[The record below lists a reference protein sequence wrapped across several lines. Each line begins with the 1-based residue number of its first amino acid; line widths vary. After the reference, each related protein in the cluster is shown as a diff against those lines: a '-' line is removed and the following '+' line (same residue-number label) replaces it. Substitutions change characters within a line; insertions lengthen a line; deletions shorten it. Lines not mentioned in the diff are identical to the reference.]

1 VVGAVIEHRARLAR
15 WTVAAGRA
23 GHPFS
28 YAATGRWFGL
38 RGLPRTIRRGPGAA
52 AGTPVPRRTPV
63 WRRCRRG
70 GACWCRL
77 RVLVAV
83 PWG

>member
-28 YAATGRWFGL
+28 YAATGRWFGPW
-38 RGLPRTIRRGPGAA
+38 GLPRTIHRGPGAGRYACA
-52 AGTPVPRRTPV
+52 AANAGVAAMSARGCLLVPAAR
-63 WRRCRRG
+63 
-70 GACWCRL
+70 ACCCSL
-77 RVLVAV
+77 
-83 PWG
+83 G